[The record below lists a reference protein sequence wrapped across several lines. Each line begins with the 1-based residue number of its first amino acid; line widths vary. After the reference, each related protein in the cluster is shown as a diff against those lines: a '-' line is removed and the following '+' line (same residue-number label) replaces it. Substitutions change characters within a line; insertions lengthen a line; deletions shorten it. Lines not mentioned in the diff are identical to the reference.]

1 MARILALFAV
11 APAADP
17 KSLLGAIDVPYKMS
31 GNLNFF
37 NFENPIFKF
46 QTFLKNIS
54 QDHSK
59 LDSKLSPFPLAGSH
73 RRHEGLGLLDTKFST
88 TTTAVV
94 SRSKFSVCTQLPV
107 R

>member
-17 KSLLGAIDVPYKMS
+17 KSLLGAIDVPCKMS
-31 GNLNFF
+31 GNLKFF

-59 LDSKLSPFPLAGSH
+59 LDSKLSPFPLAGTQPS
-73 RRHEGLGLLDTKFST
+73 RPRHALTHAGMRGSDY
-88 TTTAVV
+88 
-94 SRSKFSVCTQLPV
+94 
-107 R
+107 

>member
-1 MARILALFAV
+1 MKLWS
-11 APAADP
+11 P
-17 KSLLGAIDVPYKMS
+17 KEQHLRKHVRTPEITCTLQDVGKS
-31 GNLNFF
+31 QFF
-37 NFENPIFKF
+37 DFENPIFKF
-46 QTFLKNIS
+46 QTFFKKTFS

-94 SRSKFSVCTQLPV
+94 LQL
-107 R
+107 